1 MHDGFVLRCC
11 STALTHYPACAQAHL
26 LKAAL
31 LGEREPVQAS
41 SAMQPVTNPEL
52 ENALATLVHLGYHEI
67 PLEVYLQWMSE
78 LARDPLKYANP
89 MITPTNR
96 PTTP

>member
-1 MHDGFVLRCC
+1 
-11 STALTHYPACAQAHL
+11 
-26 LKAAL
+26 
-31 LGEREPVQAS
+31 
-41 SAMQPVTNPEL
+41 MQPVTNPEL

-89 MITPTNR
+89 LITPTNR
-96 PTTP
+96 PTP